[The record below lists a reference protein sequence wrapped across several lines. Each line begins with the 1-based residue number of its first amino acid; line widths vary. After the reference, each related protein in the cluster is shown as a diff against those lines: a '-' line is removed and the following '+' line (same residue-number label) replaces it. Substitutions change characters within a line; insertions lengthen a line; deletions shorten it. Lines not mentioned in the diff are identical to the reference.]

1 MKTKLV
7 SVMLTLML
15 VLLSSL
21 TALALASENQPI
33 EISVQDVWADSLQ
46 WGKVWLKTIDLFEKI
61 TRI

>member
-46 WGKVWLKTIDLFEKI
+46 WGKGG
-61 TRI
+61 